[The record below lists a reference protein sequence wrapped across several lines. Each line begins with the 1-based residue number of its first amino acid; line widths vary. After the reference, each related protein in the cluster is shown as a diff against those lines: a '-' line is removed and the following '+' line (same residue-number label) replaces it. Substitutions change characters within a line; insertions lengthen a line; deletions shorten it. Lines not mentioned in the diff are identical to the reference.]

1 MRLLPYFFL
10 SVAALFG
17 QKITETVPLPM
28 ALNETS
34 GLATFNGHLLTQND
48 SGGQPSLYEFNSQ
61 GILLN
66 TYSIEKA
73 KNKDWESLAQ
83 DDRFLYVGDHGNNKA
98 SRKDLK
104 IYKIQWNETFFET
117 IGEIRFRYGL
127 QERFEKRNRNAFDA
141 EGLVALG
148 NVLLLFSKNRLT
160 QNTEV
165 YQIPKV
171 LGDYELYPKTV
182 VSVNSLI
189 TGADYDQKSKVLA
202 LTGYSFDGIQY
213 LYRVKNF
220 DAATLNFERLEKVEI
235 PYPNAQIEAVKVID
249 AQHFWVTS
257 EEEQTYHQPV
267 LLKIDWQ

>member
-1 MRLLPYFFL
+1 
-10 SVAALFG
+10 
-17 QKITETVPLPM
+17 M

-73 KNKDWESLAQ
+73 KNKDWESLTQ

-127 QERFEKRNRNAFDA
+127 QQRFEKRNRNAFDA

-148 NVLLLFSKNRLT
+148 NVLLLFSK
-160 QNTEV
+160 
-165 YQIPKV
+165 
-171 LGDYELYPKTV
+171 
-182 VSVNSLI
+182 
-189 TGADYDQKSKVLA
+189 TGLPRIQKSIK
-202 LTGYSFDGIQY
+202 FP
-213 LYRVKNF
+213 KF
-220 DAATLNFERLEKVEI
+220 
-235 PYPNAQIEAVKVID
+235 
-249 AQHFWVTS
+249 
-257 EEEQTYHQPV
+257 
-267 LLKIDWQ
+267 